1 MKKILLLTT
10 IALTGSMAIAQDNS
24 EKEIK
29 NVRFGLIV
37 TPAVNWLKPDGK
49 IISGNG
55 AAVKFGGGLSIEFR
69 LAKVASIVTG
79 LEINT
84 MGGKVK
90 YANGGPESPNSNT
103 VSYYASRTDEGVD
116 DYLTRPD
123 EATNLTAAKYYDE
136 THYKYQLNE
145 REYKATYIN
154 IPFGIKL
161 KTKEIGMMT
170 YFGQVGINNNI
181 RWKAKAT
188 DKVTEL
194 PLSTIPNY
202 SGGAS
207 STRSNV
213 AATKEMNVYMGSLHL
228 GAGFEMNLSGSTS
241 LLVGVHYNLGF
252 TSITKS
258 ESPTLEKK
266 TNGPNYTQTNKTD
279 YTTSEMPQTIKA
291 NGVVL
296 TVGILF

>member
-37 TPAVNWLKPDGK
+37 TPAVNWLKPDDGK
-49 IISGNG
+49 IISANG
-55 AAVKFGGGLSIEFR
+55 AVVKFGGGLSIEFR

-79 LEINT
+79 IEINT

-90 YANGGPESPNSNT
+90 YANGGSAAANTNT
-103 VSYYASRTDEGVD
+103 VSYYASKSDDGVD

-123 EATNLTAAKYYDE
+123 EATNYNDAKYYDQ
-136 THYKYQLNE
+136 THYKFQLNE

-188 DKVTEL
+188 DKVIEL
-194 PLSTIPNY
+194 PTLDNLT
-202 SGGAS
+202 GGAS

-213 AATKEMNVYMGSLHL
+213 SATKEMNVYMGSLHL
-228 GAGFEMNLSGSTS
+228 GAGCEMNLSGSTS
-241 LLVGVHYNLGF
+241 LLIGVHYNLGF

-266 TNGPNYTQTNKTD
+266 TNGPNYSQTNMTD
-279 YTTSEMPQTIKA
+279 YTISKMPQAIKA